1 MKIRD
6 IAKLCASFI
15 LFVAVGF
22 NAGCSSPSQA
32 QSSTP
37 SSQVLVVNPASQP
50 VPVAAQGTASV
61 SIANTTAIPV
71 IPQGTANVNIANQS
85 LPILPT
91 FAQNSFYA
99 NSGCRWS
106 NNAECQTLSPV
117 LLSVPANQT
126 AVFQSISGFCQLDSG
141 AQIVYYQLSDTQ
153 NSTGTLFLP
162 ASSTAPYNGGAAT
175 AFNEKITTYFH
186 GGTSGVTV
194 ILDVFTTAAQT
205 GTNDFCSVNASGYFV
220 PVP

>member
-50 VPVAAQGTASV
+50 VPVAA
-61 SIANTTAIPV
+61 
-71 IPQGTANVNIANQS
+71 QGTANVNIANQS

-141 AQIVYYQLSDTQ
+141 AQLVYYQLSDTQ

-175 AFNEKITTYFH
+175 AFNENITTYFH